1 MLSISYSLL
10 TWLLF
15 CKLSLIYIIEIVHQ
29 DVFEK
34 WEAMRA
40 VKCAIILD
48 PQQPV
53 WKFLSGFFIF
63 YFYFFRTVKLQ
74 YPQKYFRLM

>member
-1 MLSISYSLL
+1 MAALL
-10 TWLLF
+10 QTFLD
-15 CKLSLIYIIEIVHQ
+15 IYIIEIVHQ

-53 WKFLSGFFIF
+53 
-63 YFYFFRTVKLQ
+63 
-74 YPQKYFRLM
+74 